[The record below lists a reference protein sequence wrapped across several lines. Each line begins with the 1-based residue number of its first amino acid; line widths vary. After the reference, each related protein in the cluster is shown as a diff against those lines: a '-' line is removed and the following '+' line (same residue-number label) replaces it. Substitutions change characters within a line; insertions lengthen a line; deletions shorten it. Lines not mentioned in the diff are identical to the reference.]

1 METVSEKK
9 ELRAK
14 KSEGRR
20 ERSSLSVW
28 AAKEAGQVGVS
39 VPQPTVE
46 TRAMFDDED
55 DPWEARKFNKK
66 ADRAVTR
73 FFIFAF
79 SLLGFVTAFRAFL
92 GTALLLLFTGTL
104 TGTLFLSIVV
114 GAVFIKFMHF
124 AWTGKW

>member
-1 METVSEKK
+1 MACPKCGCKTVY
-9 ELRAK
+9 
-14 KSEGRR
+14 
-20 ERSSLSVW
+20 
-28 AAKEAGQVGVS
+28 Q
-39 VPQPTVE
+39 
-46 TRAMFDDED
+46 FDDED

-79 SLLGFVTAFRAFL
+79 SLLGFITAFRAFL

-104 TGTLFLSIVV
+104 TGTLFLSIIV
-114 GAVFIKFMHF
+114 GVVFIKFMHF